1 LRADQNGDPMQFDVG
16 MGELNIIIHE
26 AMLDLGVDRQD
37 GAIMVVGKDNK
48 DLTVVRTDADL
59 IWTMD
64 SASSSYRQSWTL
76 TVAINVIDEDNG
88 KDSKRLKYGKY
99 KKGKRKSP
107 WTPGGYQNNRGSAD
121 VEDEDE
127 EDDDEDGVDPRI
139 KLIALVKKAHHRA
152 GFEPN
157 QTLATFHAQFIFL
170 DKDLLRTTL
179 EAGEVTQ
186 FPPERSWPQGVK
198 PKLASA
204 TPTPTTPV
212 GTGMGEMPPWML
224 MQHYQQQMQM
234 PPPQWLTGMPV
245 HPVAQPGTPAPAA
258 AAVAPPYPLAPPL
271 SPAARLQRLE
281 DTKARGNLS
290 DEVYARKK
298 AEIEELL

>member
-1 LRADQNGDPMQFDVG
+1 MTK
-16 MGELNIIIHE
+16 E
-26 AMLDLGVDRQD
+26 
-37 GAIMVVGKDNK
+37 
-48 DLTVVRTDADL
+48 
-59 IWTMD
+59 
-64 SASSSYRQSWTL
+64 
-76 TVAINVIDEDNG
+76 
-88 KDSKRLKYGKY
+88 
-99 KKGKRKSP
+99 SP
-107 WTPGGYQNNRGSAD
+107 R
-121 VEDEDE
+121 
-127 EDDDEDGVDPRI
+127 R
-139 KLIALVKKAHHRA
+139 IALVKKAHHRA